1 MKTAILSSV
10 NQWLDLTVSTV
21 LIIIIGVL
29 IAQIVISRQKYV
41 CPKCGAVISPKW
53 YHLSASLH
61 MGSDRVV
68 KCPYCGRKGFCR
80 KV

>member
-29 IAQIVISRQKYV
+29 IAQIVISDRNTFV
-41 CPKCGAVISPKW
+41 RNAVP
-53 YHLSASLH
+53 L
-61 MGSDRVV
+61 
-68 KCPYCGRKGFCR
+68 
-80 KV
+80 